1 MNNDVL
7 TETLG
12 QCWAFPLR
20 YSPDTGVSMTA
31 GVEAVMQSL
40 RVLFMTEPGERIMRE
55 SWGGGMYD
63 FIFENITDELLAN
76 IHNRIEES
84 ILRYEPRAVLKDV
97 NIQPD
102 KQEASRLRIQITVYL
117 SGTDL
122 AETIDGTLNINDGQ
136 TLRLL

>member
-1 MNNDVL
+1 MSNDIL

-12 QCWAFPLR
+12 QCWSFPPR
-20 YSPDTGVSMTA
+20 FTPDGVAMAS
-31 GVEAVMQSL
+31 GIEAVRQSL
-40 RVLFMTEPGERIMRE
+40 CVLFMTEPGERIMRE
-55 SWGGGMYD
+55 SYGGGMHD
-63 FIFENITDELLAN
+63 FIFDNITDELLAG

-97 NIQPD
+97 IIQSAQD
-102 KQEASRLRIQITVYL
+102 DASRLQVQITVYL

-122 AETIDGTLNINDGQ
+122 TGTVEGPLSINDGQ